1 MNYRIKPIDRRLADK
16 VRETMRSPQYGHPA
30 FREVATG
37 YGPCRQ
43 CLRTFDAG
51 NEDRILFTYNALEGI
66 LDVPLPGPVFIHAD
80 KCEGYSDMAFPPD
93 LIDLP
98 LLFECYAADG
108 SIIRTAPVDR
118 KCAESQ
124 IATLLNETRA
134 KFINIRNA
142 EAGCHIAK
150 ILPAVTG

>member
-1 MNYRIKPIDRRLADK
+1 MNYRIIPIDRRLADK

-51 NEDRILFTYNALEGI
+51 NEDRILFTYNAFEGI

-80 KCEGYSDMAFPPD
+80 QCEDYSATAFPSE
-93 LIDLP
+93 LSELP
-98 LLFECYAADG
+98 LLFECYASDG
-108 SIIRTAPVDR
+108 SIVRTDPVDR
-118 KCAESQ
+118 ESPESQ
-124 IATLLNETRA
+124 IETLLTETGA

-142 EAGCHIAK
+142 EAGCHVARVI
-150 ILPAVTG
+150 PD